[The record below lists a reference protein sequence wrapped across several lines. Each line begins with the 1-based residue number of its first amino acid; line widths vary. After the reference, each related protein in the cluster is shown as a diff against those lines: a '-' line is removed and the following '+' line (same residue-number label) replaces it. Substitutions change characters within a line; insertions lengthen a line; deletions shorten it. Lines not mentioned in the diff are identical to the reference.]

1 MRKYRS
7 SLFLVLAIAILAACG
22 GELHAGKAPPRAI
35 EGVLDL
41 SDWDFEEDG
50 VVRLNGEWEFYWEQ
64 LLESGDFSG
73 ERQPAR
79 TGFYRVPSLW
89 NDYPIEGKKFP
100 GDGYATFR
108 LKVELGDPQQVHAL
122 RIMVMSTAYR
132 IWVDGVFLASNGQV
146 GTSPE
151 TSIPQSLPQT
161 VIFRPDGSTADIVLQ
176 ISNFAHRK
184 GGFWDV
190 VELGV
195 EKQIHQKQKLKQ
207 AYEGFLFGSLLIMAF
222 YHFGLFGLRRK
233 DPSTLYFGLF
243 CLLIGARVLVTG
255 ECFLIVF
262 FPDFDWEVAF
272 KIEYLSFYLGVPL
285 FTAFIGS
292 LFPDGFSGKI
302 LKTSLALG
310 ALFGLVVLCTPAR
323 IYSHTLITYQVI
335 TLSIGLY
342 LIYSLFLSLFEKRE
356 GAALFVGG
364 TFVLFLTV
372 INDMLFAQLVV
383 HTGYLVP
390 FGLFIFICAQSL
402 VSSMRFS
409 RAFSTVEMQ
418 SVELLEAN
426 TALEKE
432 VKERKRIEGELR
444 QGESELRRYRD
455 QLEGLVVRRTASLE
469 ETNKLLQQEVVEHEQ
484 TEEALR
490 ESEEKYRE
498 LVENINEVLYS
509 TDESGVLTY
518 ISPVVESITGHLPSE
533 LIGRS
538 ISEFIHPRDLRRMR
552 RRFEGIFVGEF
563 RSNEYRVPTKSGEI
577 RWIQTSSRPIME
589 GERVV
594 GVQGML
600 IDITERK
607 RAEEERGRLEA
618 RIQQADKMEALGN
631 LAGGVAHDLNNILAG
646 VIGFPELMLMDL
658 PEDSPLREPLQV
670 IKSSGERAAETVQ
683 DLLTLARRGVSVREV
698 VSANDVISDLLKSPE
713 FARLKLL
720 HPEMEVETN
729 LEDDLLNILGSPL
742 HLSKSL
748 INLVANGAEAMPEG
762 GSLSLTTENRYL
774 DRPVKGYDD
783 VEEGDYVV
791 IEVADTG
798 TGISPEDMERI
809 FEPFYT
815 KKQMGR
821 SGSGLGMTVVW
832 GTVKDYDGY
841 IELWSEEG
849 KGTVLTLFFP
859 VTRQELS
866 QKQSGVP
873 IEDYSG
879 SGESILVVDDVE
891 EQRKLA
897 LGILTR
903 LGYEVATVASGEEAV
918 EYLQE
923 SSVDLLVLD
932 MIMDPGMDG
941 LDTYRGILERHPGQK
956 AVIASGFSETERV
969 EEAQRL
975 GAGAYVKKPYLM
987 EKLGMAVRAE
997 LDSVNPGPVSEEL

>member
-1 MRKYRS
+1 MSKHRS
-7 SLFLVLAIAILAACG
+7 PLFLVLAIAILAACG
-22 GELHAGKAPPRAI
+22 EELHAGKAPPRAI

-50 VVRLNGEWEFYWEQ
+50 IVRLNGEWEFYWEQ
-64 LLESGDFSG
+64 LLEPGDFSG
-73 ERQPAR
+73 GRQPGR

-89 NDYPIEGKKFP
+89 NDYPIEGVKFP

-108 LKVELGDPQQVHAL
+108 LRVELGEPQEVHAL
-122 RIMVMSTAYR
+122 RLMVMSTAYR
-132 IWVDGVFLASNGQV
+132 IWVDGVLLSSNGQV
-146 GTSPE
+146 GESPE
-151 TSIPQSLPQT
+151 TSIPQSLPQ
-161 VIFRPDGSTADIVLQ
+161 IAMFRPDESTVDIVLQ
-176 ISNFAHRK
+176 ISNFHHRK

-190 VELGV
+190 IELGE
-195 EKQIHQKQKLKQ
+195 EKQIHQRQRLKQ

-222 YHFGLFGLRRK
+222 YHFGLFGLRRQ

-243 CLLIGARVLVTG
+243 CLLVGARVLVTG
-255 ECFLIVF
+255 ECFLIIL
-262 FPDFDWEVAF
+262 FPNFNWELAF
-272 KIEYLSFYLGVPL
+272 KIEYLAFYLGVPL

-292 LFPDGFSGKI
+292 LFPDEFSRKI
-302 LKTSLALG
+302 LKGSLVLG
-310 ALFGLVVLCTPAR
+310 VLFSLVVLCTSAR
-323 IYSHTLITYQVI
+323 IFSHTLMTYQAI
-335 TLSIGLY
+335 TLSISLY
-342 LIYSLFLSLFEKRE
+342 LIYSLIRSLFARKE

-383 HTGYLVP
+383 FTGYLVP

-402 VSSMRFS
+402 ATSMRFS
-409 RAFSTVEMQ
+409 RTFSTVEMQ
-418 SVELLEAN
+418 SAELKETN
-426 TALEKE
+426 TALGKE
-432 VKERKRIEGELR
+432 ITERKRIEGELR
-444 QGESELRRYRD
+444 QSEHELRRYRD
-455 QLEGLVVRRTASLE
+455 QLEELVVRRTASLE
-469 ETNKLLQQEVVEHEQ
+469 KANEQLQQVVGEHER

-509 TDESGVLTY
+509 TDEDGVLTY
-518 ISPVVESITGHLPSE
+518 ISPAVESITGHLPSE
-533 LIGRS
+533 VIGRS
-538 ISEFIHPRDLRRMR
+538 ISEFIHPDDLPRMR
-552 RRFEGIFVGEF
+552 ERFQKVFSGDL
-563 RSNEYRVPTKSGEI
+563 RSNEYRISTKSGEI
-577 RWIQTSSRPIME
+577 RWIQTSSRPVREEDRMI
-589 GERVV
+589 
-594 GVQGML
+594 GVQGVL

-607 RAEEERGRLEA
+607 RAEEERERLEA

-670 IKSSGERAAETVQ
+670 IKKSGERAAETVQ

-698 VSANDVISDLLKSPE
+698 VNVNDVISELLRSPE
-713 FARLKLL
+713 FARLELF
-720 HPEMEVETN
+720 HPEVEVETN
-729 LEDDLLNILGSPL
+729 LGEDLLNILGSPL

-748 INLVANGAEAMPEG
+748 MNLAANAAEAMPEG
-762 GSLSLTTENRYL
+762 GRLTLATANRYL
-774 DRPVKGYDD
+774 DRPIKGYDD

-798 TGISPEDMERI
+798 TGISAEDMERI

-832 GTVKDYDGY
+832 GTVKDHDGY
-841 IELWSEEG
+841 IELSSEEG
-849 KGTVLTLFFP
+849 KGTALTLFFP

-866 QKQSGVP
+866 QDRPGLS

-891 EQRKLA
+891 EQRMLA
-897 LGILTR
+897 SGILTR
-903 LGYEVATVASGEEAV
+903 LGYSVATVASGEEAV
-918 EYLQE
+918 EYLQNR
-923 SSVDLLVLD
+923 SVDLLVLD
-932 MIMDPGMDG
+932 MIMDPGIDG

-956 AVIASGFSETERV
+956 AIIASGFSETERV

-975 GAGAYVKKPYLM
+975 GAGAYVKKPYLV
-987 EKLGMAVRAE
+987 EKLGMAVRVE
-997 LDSVNPGPVSEEL
+997 LDSVNPEPVPEEL